1 MLGGDLVTAWAPT
14 APAAITAL
22 LAAFGREA
30 GLAGVEIHDGPAVTA
45 SAALEAVIVGW
56 YGIKGDAL
64 AVEAQID
71 MAGLGGRPGRESY
84 AILCAVMVRDG
95 SSDLAAARARAYAL
109 VSACGSAIGADQ
121 KLGGVV
127 MMARLGRVSLQQ
139 IQDPEGALAIVEF
152 TVPCDAFTGR

>member
-14 APAAITAL
+14 APAAISGLLTAL
-22 LAAFGREA
+22 KAEP

-64 AVEAQID
+64 AVESTITS
-71 MAGLGGRPGRESY
+71 AGLTAHPGRETY
-84 AILCAVMVRDG
+84 DILCAVMVRDG
-95 SSDLAAARARAYAL
+95 SGDIAAARTRAYAL
-109 VSACGSAIGADQ
+109 VSACGSAIASDQ
-121 KLGGVV
+121 TLGKAV
-127 MMARLGRVSLQQ
+127 MLARLGRVSLQQ
-139 IQDPEGALAIVEF
+139 IQDDAGALAIIEF